1 MLNKDEIQ
9 EIIAKR
15 VAQELHNGDTVTLGI
30 GLPTKALK
38 YLPENVKVLIQSENG
53 VLGVG
58 AYQTEEN
65 RDKRVVNAGG
75 VGVTINEGG
84 CFMDS
89 LVTFGMMR
97 GGHIDVTVLGALQVD
112 GEGNLANWCIPHK
125 FTPGMGGAMDLV
137 VGTKKLIIAMEH
149 TSKGVSKILSHCD
162 LPLTVEHKVDMIITE
177 KGVFE
182 IRKRKLYLTEINP
195 LSSLEDIRQNTSAE
209 FETDIGFNVCKS
221 A

>member
-1 MLNKDEIQ
+1 MPDKDEIQ
-9 EIIAKR
+9 EIIARR
-15 VAQELHNGDTVTLGI
+15 VAKELKDGDIVTLGI

-38 YLPENVKVLIQSENG
+38 YLPKNVKVLIQSENG

-58 AYQTEEN
+58 AYQTETN
-65 RDKRVVNAGG
+65 QDSRIVNAGG

-89 LVTFGMMR
+89 LTTFSMMR

-112 GEGNLANWCIPHK
+112 SFGNLANWCVPHK

-149 TSKGVSKILSHCD
+149 TAKGEPKILSHCT
-162 LPLTVEHKVDMIITE
+162 LPLTAKNKVDTIITE
-177 KGVFE
+177 KAVFK
-182 IRKRKLYLTEINP
+182 IKNSKLYLTEINP
-195 LSSLEDIRQNTSAE
+195 CSSLEDIKQTTAAE
-209 FETDIGFNVCKS
+209 FEVV
-221 A
+221 

>member
-1 MLNKDEIQ
+1 MADKDEIH

-15 VAQELHNGDTVTLGI
+15 VAQELHDGDIVTLGI

-38 YLPENVKVLIQSENG
+38 YLPQNVRVIIQSENG

-58 AYQTEEN
+58 AYQTPDN
-65 RDKRVVNAGG
+65 PDSRVVNAGG
-75 VGVTINEGG
+75 FGVTINEGG

-89 LVTFGMMR
+89 LTTFGMMR
-97 GGHIDVTVLGALQVD
+97 GGHIDITVLGALQVD
-112 GEGNLANWCIPHK
+112 AKGNLANWCIPNK

-149 TSKGVSKILSHCD
+149 TAKGMPKILPHCT
-162 LPLTVEHKVDMIITE
+162 LPLTAEHKVDMIITE

-182 IRKRKLYLTEINP
+182 IKNNRLYLTEISP
-195 LSSLEDIRQNTSAE
+195 YSSLEDIKQNTPAE
-209 FETDIGFNVCKS
+209 FEIALNQNQQ
-221 A
+221 